1 MLRSRH
7 DRRKRNDGM
16 AASPDACEGIAAL
29 LIEALQKLADTG
41 EVDAACRIAGKAC
54 TMLRHRAPASEQR
67 FNVLLH
73 RLARKL
79 APAMPKGGK
88 A

>member
-1 MLRSRH
+1 
-7 DRRKRNDGM
+7 M
-16 AASPDACEGIAAL
+16 ATSPDACEGTAAL
-29 LIEALQKLADTG
+29 LIDALQKLADAG

-54 TMLRHRAPASEQR
+54 TTLRHSAPPSEQR

-73 RLARKL
+73 RLARRL
-79 APAMPKGGK
+79 APAVPKGGD